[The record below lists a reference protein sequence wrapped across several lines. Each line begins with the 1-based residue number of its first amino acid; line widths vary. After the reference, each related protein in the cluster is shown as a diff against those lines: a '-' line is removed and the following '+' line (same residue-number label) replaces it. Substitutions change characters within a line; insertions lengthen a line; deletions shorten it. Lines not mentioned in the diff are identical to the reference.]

1 MFSYNTKLVDRGWV
15 WKKTVRKKGK
25 TKGRIDTHYE
35 KAFGSRKAYL
45 RSITKIE
52 EYLHCV
58 DRHNNEEYLL
68 LCINCLRRRQS
79 DVFIVRYTT
88 SEEYEANANRSD
100 ATHATPPSNYG
111 DWEDFDYLLNE

>member
-68 LCINCLRRRQS
+68 LFMPFC
-79 DVFIVRYTT
+79 T
-88 SEEYEANANRSD
+88 S
-100 ATHATPPSNYG
+100 G
-111 DWEDFDYLLNE
+111 DLFGFVQQAGRKWHEICF